1 MLGLFFIKVELKEV
15 VYIQTNFEIDKHEVN
30 LEEKYEHLVKKHPC
44 FGGEAHFKYGR
55 IHLPVSPTCNIQ
67 CKFCIRSLN
76 KTENRPGVASKILSP
91 EASLELVDRALQLC
105 PEITVVG
112 IAGPGD
118 TLASPNA
125 LDTFELI
132 DKKYPQLIKCMS
144 TNGLMLSE
152 YAQRIAKAGVK
163 TISVTVNAVDPEI
176 LQDICTGIFYNGDY
190 VEGREGATQLIDAQ
204 LEGIKKISALGVAVK
219 VNTVLIPG
227 LNYVHIEEIA
237 RATSKAGASIMNII
251 PLIPQN
257 EMSNF
262 RAPNCIELNNARI
275 AAEKYLTVF
284 RHCQQCRADACG
296 IPGKNKD
303 FAELLYEQPL
313 QTFSHG

>member
-1 MLGLFFIKVELKEV
+1 M
-15 VYIQTNFEIDKHEVN
+15 VYIQTNFEVDKHEVSS
-30 LEEKYEHLVKKHPC
+30 EEKYEHLVKKHPC

-91 EASLELVDRALQLC
+91 ADSLELVDRALQLC

-118 TLASPNA
+118 TLATPNA

-144 TNGLMLSE
+144 TNGLMLGK

-251 PLIPQN
+251 PLIQQN

-262 RAPNCIELNNARI
+262 RAQNCIELNNARI
-275 AAEKYLTVF
+275 AA
-284 RHCQQCRADACG
+284 
-296 IPGKNKD
+296 
-303 FAELLYEQPL
+303 
-313 QTFSHG
+313 